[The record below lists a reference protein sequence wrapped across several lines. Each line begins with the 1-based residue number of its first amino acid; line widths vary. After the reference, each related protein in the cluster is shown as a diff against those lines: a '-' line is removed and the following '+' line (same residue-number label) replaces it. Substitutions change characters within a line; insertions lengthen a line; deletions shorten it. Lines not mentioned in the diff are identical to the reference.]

1 MHLHL
6 GFPVSVLLLFDL
18 VLEVSV
24 LGFFHG
30 LEESGFNFKL
40 IWVLA
45 LLGTA
50 IAMFI
55 KNRPRM
61 DAVGVIMI
69 AALPFT
75 GIISVEETLVG
86 FSDPNIVLI
95 AVLFVLGEG
104 LVRTGVARDLGDWI
118 NVKAGGNET
127 KLLILLMVQ

>member
-1 MHLHL
+1 MFLLSLTLITVFEFVISHFN
-6 GFPVSVLLLFDL
+6 FPVL
-18 VLEVSV
+18 V
-24 LGFFHG
+24 FFQNMS
-30 LEESGFNFKL
+30 ETDFNFKL

-45 LLGTA
+45 LLATA
-50 IAMFI
+50 ITMFI

-75 GIISVEETLVG
+75 GIITVEETLVG

-104 LVRTGVARDLGDWI
+104 LVRTGVARD
-118 NVKAGGNET
+118 
-127 KLLILLMVQ
+127 